1 MAQIDLASAA
11 PARPALAERSP
22 LRHVDLPLLLSAGVL
37 AAYGLLMIY
46 SSTHRSLADFG
57 LNPAYYL
64 RRQAIFLVVAAIAM
78 FLAVSIDYRY
88 AKIYAP
94 FIYLSAVGLLVLV
107 RTPLGHSALGAQRW
121 FQVAGFQLS
130 PSLFSRLALIVM
142 LAAFLSSVKGEVTLP
157 LVFRA
162 IVLGAIPMLLVFIQP
177 DIGTSI
183 ILAAILVGL
192 LVVSGT
198 KSRYLAI
205 LAIAAAIAIF
215 GAFHLGVIKAYQIQR
230 ITTFFGKSANDAQ
243 TADYNRQQAEI
254 AIGAGGL
261 TGRGYLHGT
270 QTNLDFVPE
279 QHTDFIFTAVGEELG
294 FVGALVLVLLFGV
307 VLWRCLRTAMLSK
320 DPFGTFLCVGVAT
333 MIAIQVFVNVGMNI
347 GIMPITG
354 IPLPFLSYGGSALIA
369 DFIGIGL
376 VLNVHMPRFL

>member
-78 FLAVSIDYRY
+78 FLAVSVDYRY

-94 FIYLSAVGLLVLV
+94 FIYRSAVGLLILV

-142 LAAFLSSVKGEVTLP
+142 LAAFLSSVRGEVTLP

-376 VLNVHMPRFL
+376 VLNVHMRRFL

>member
-78 FLAVSIDYRY
+78 FLAVSVDYRY

-94 FIYLSAVGLLVLV
+94 FIYRSAVGLLILV

-376 VLNVHMPRFL
+376 VLNVHMRRFL